1 MSPWYNKTFNIA
13 LQRTSLLRTLH
24 VKLLDQGV
32 QQLIG
37 DEGLYLPNGKLLC
50 LWNAKTIET
59 VHEGH

>member
-50 LWNAKTIET
+50 L
-59 VHEGH
+59 